1 MGAEVWIEEAVGR
14 AQEAPVLF
22 DQVPD
27 SQRDVRLHDA
37 SSHLRPPRSCR
48 LPSLPPFGVLHLP
61 QERRVHPK
69 PFKKLR
75 EIAGDELREKLPPLK
90 ALDVLPFRCGKV
102 EQR

>member
-1 MGAEVWIEEAVGR
+1 
-14 AQEAPVLF
+14 
-22 DQVPD
+22 
-27 SQRDVRLHDA
+27 
-37 SSHLRPPRSCR
+37 
-48 LPSLPPFGVLHLP
+48 
-61 QERRVHPK
+61 VHPK